1 MIVAVIDII
10 LYLVIAI
17 SAVSD
22 IRTSRVPNRITY
34 PAVIAGLILCPVA
47 GVFNEY
53 LGGPLDAFLNSLFGF
68 LLGFGMMF
76 FLYLWGG
83 FGGGDVKLMAAI
95 GALKGYPFVVYAA
108 FYSAVIGAVYSLAII
123 IWRGKLK
130 QTIFNIFHQL
140 IAFIRPRSAFAI
152 PLDKRDSFA
161 IPFGFCICL
170 GTLWAMLET
179 IFNKSV
185 MSLFLP

>member
-1 MIVAVIDII
+1 MIVAVLDII
-10 LYLVIAI
+10 LSLVITI
-17 SAVSD
+17 SAISD
-22 IRTSRVPNRITY
+22 IRVSRVPNRVTY
-34 PAVIAGLILCPVA
+34 PAIAAGLALAPLAGLI
-47 GVFNEY
+47 NDY
-53 LGGPLDAFLNSLFGF
+53 HGGPLDAFFNSLFGF
-68 LLGFGMMF
+68 ILGFGMMF

-83 FGGGDVKLMAAI
+83 FGGGDVKLMGAI

-130 QTIFNIFHQL
+130 QTVFNVFHQL
-140 IAFIRPRSAFAI
+140 IAFVRPRSAFAI

-170 GTLWAMLET
+170 GTLWAMLES
-179 IFNKSV
+179 IFNRSV
-185 MSLFLP
+185 MNLLLP